1 MLKMI
6 ENEWDLWSQYCS
18 YWTWYMPD
26 WGCIFSHCLV
36 KAMAFTKKFMK
47 KIHHHET
54 PQRAPSQSYKYDKEL
69 LKLILVTSKMRLEVK
84 DLLTYVPIVF
94 LYILYLNT

>member
-1 MLKMI
+1 MSLGSDR
-6 ENEWDLWSQYCS
+6 EGQVLNSTEAWSSSASQAQHLGPRATS
-18 YWTWYMPD
+18 VHWHVAL
-26 WGCIFSHCLV
+26 G
-36 KAMAFTKKFMK
+36 
-47 KIHHHET
+47 T
-54 PQRAPSQSYKYDKEL
+54 PTDTYTLSRRTYKYDKEL